1 MKRKNW
7 ISVLLCALLVLTA
20 VGCGSGQQEQGG
32 QQGADQEAFSAGMV
46 TDTGGVNDESFNQ
59 TAWEGMKRLQ
69 KELGVNVKYLE
80 SKRDA
85 DYVPNLSHFARE
97 GRDIIWGI
105 GFKFENVIPQ
115 VAKQFGD
122 AKFGIVDSNLGGN
135 IPPNVVAV
143 TFKEHEGSFL
153 MGVIAGLMTK
163 TDKVGFIGGI
173 SSPLIKKFEVG
184 FRAGVQAA
192 NPDAEVKVAYAESFD
207 DVAKGRSLAQN
218 MYNSGVDVIYHAA
231 GGVGKGLFNEV
242 KTREKGKY
250 WAIGV
255 DMDQS
260 SLAPDHTL
268 SSMIKRVDV
277 AVFEVTKQ
285 AKENQFPGG
294 KEVELG
300 LKDNGVGIA
309 ETTSKHVPEYVL
321 KKVEEFK
328 QKIIKGEI
336 KVPSTEEELKSFK

>member
-1 MKRKNW
+1 MRCKGW
-7 ISVLLCALLVLTA
+7 VLLLSLFLVFSA
-20 VGCGSGQQEQGG
+20 AGCGSGREG
-32 QQGADQEAFSAGMV
+32 QADRPTDDQAAFSAGMV
-46 TDTGGVNDESFNQ
+46 TDTGGLNDESFNQ
-59 TAWEGMKRLQ
+59 TAWEGMKRLE
-69 KELGVNVKYLE
+69 KELGVNVRYLE
-80 SKRDA
+80 SKRNA

-97 GRDIIWGI
+97 GRDIIWGL
-105 GFKFENVIPQ
+105 GYKFENAIPQ
-115 VAKQFGD
+115 VARQFGN

-153 MGVIAGLMTK
+153 MGVIAGLTTK

-184 FRAGVQAA
+184 YRAGVKAV
-192 NPDAEVKVAYAESFD
+192 NPEAEVKVAYAESFE

-260 SLAPDHTL
+260 PLAPDHTL

-277 AVFEVTKQ
+277 AVYEVTKQ
-285 AKENQFPGG
+285 LKENKFQGG
-294 KEVELG
+294 KEVVLG
-300 LKDNGVGIA
+300 LKENGVDIA
-309 ETTSKHVPEYVL
+309 ETTGRHVPDEVL
-321 KKVEEFK
+321 KRVEDFR
-328 QKIIKGEI
+328 QKIISGEI
-336 KVPSTEEELKSFK
+336 KVPSTDEELNSFQ